1 MRAQMESDLKHSL
14 DQEDQKRQG
23 LIGETYEKL
32 NELLQVKKLSQLCI
46 EDNSLYCEE
55 VDQLSKRWE
64 GKTRQDCKY
73 IEERVEKLRH
83 HIKVVDEAVAKNDI
97 QVLIEENMRR
107 AGELG
112 IHYEPRRVNFHEID
126 EELIKSQRSY
136 NQGLQEALLHL
147 SPPKIQEALVQ
158 LGTPPSIAEF
168 DKVRV
173 MFSPFNQV
181 YEYQHF
187 STVAQHDL
195 LNDLVPLLEGCQIYL
210 TKNRPLDNL
219 EALLRNER
227 LLRLTPDLQKLEIR

>member
-1 MRAQMESDLKHSL
+1 M
-14 DQEDQKRQG
+14 
-23 LIGETYEKL
+23 
-32 NELLQVKKLSQLCI
+32 
-46 EDNSLYCEE
+46 
-55 VDQLSKRWE
+55 
-64 GKTRQDCKY
+64 
-73 IEERVEKLRH
+73 
-83 HIKVVDEAVAKNDI
+83 
-97 QVLIEENMRR
+97 
-107 AGELG
+107 
-112 IHYEPRRVNFHEID
+112 
-126 EELIKSQRSY
+126 
-136 NQGLQEALLHL
+136 HL